1 MRYLKRLLVCLYAY
15 DAVFFAVV
23 VMLNCAGITVQDSA
37 VAGVAAATGVE
48 SIIGGII
55 KVREAADERRRIKL
69 EHDIE
74 KEKE

>member
-15 DAVFFAVV
+15 DAVFFAAVV
-23 VMLNCAGITVQDSA
+23 VLNVCGITVQDSA

-55 KVREAADERRRIKL
+55 KVMEAQDERRRIKL